1 MKYLSLILWVTQFG
15 LSILVPPCL
24 LLLLAVWLQNKFG
37 LGLWIVAVL
46 GILGILIAIGT
57 ARANWRAMRK
67 EAEAASGSKRPPLGF
82 NDHQ

>member
-1 MKYLSLILWVTQFG
+1 MKNLSLILWVTQFG

-24 LLLLAVWLQNKFG
+24 LLLLAAWLQQRFG
-37 LGLWIVAVL
+37 LGIWIVAAL
-46 GILGILIAIGT
+46 GSLGILIAIGT

-67 EAEAASGSKRPPLGF
+67 EAEKTTDSNRPPISF

>member
-15 LSILVPPCL
+15 LSILMPPCL
-24 LLLLAVWLQNKFG
+24 FLLLAVWLQNKFG
-37 LGLWIVAVL
+37 LGLWIVAAL
-46 GILGILIAIGT
+46 GILGVLISIGT

-67 EAEAASGSKRPPLGF
+67 EAEDASGNKTPPISF

>member
-15 LSILVPPCL
+15 LSILMPPCL
-24 LLLLAVWLQNKFG
+24 FLLLAVWLQNKFG
-37 LGLWIVAVL
+37 LGLWIVAAM
-46 GILGILIAIGT
+46 GILGVLISIGT

-67 EAEAASGSKRPPLGF
+67 EAEDASGNKAPPISF